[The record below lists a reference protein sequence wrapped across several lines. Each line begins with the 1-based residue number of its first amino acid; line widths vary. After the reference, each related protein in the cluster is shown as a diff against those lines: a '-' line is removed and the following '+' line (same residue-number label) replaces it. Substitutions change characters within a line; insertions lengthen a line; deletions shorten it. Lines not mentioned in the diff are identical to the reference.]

1 MVTPR
6 QGKGKGKAKT
16 ASKKGVM
23 KKTTSTKSDPSLIK
37 KGSEA
42 FTIAGRI
49 VREFGERLVKQP
61 EVALLELIKNA
72 YDADAESCTIDYKY
86 PRSITV
92 IDNGHGMTID
102 EFINGWMR
110 IGTASKQ
117 ERATSRKYKRPVSG
131 EKGIGRFAVSYLGRH
146 LTLTTVALDP
156 KHGKTELTAEFDWP
170 KFDRDTDLGV
180 VTVPYQLRKA
190 DPAAPL
196 GTTLLA
202 TKLRVAAEDIDFRQV
217 QTGSLGL
224 LSAYRALLR
233 GSIGDKE
240 LHLPKVPSEP
250 QSSDDPGFALIV
262 KEKEDEE
269 AIEAANGILKNYVL
283 RAVVSVNQ
291 SRMELRVYRKGSNKP
306 ILKIE
311 DKFNGT
317 QGRVYA
323 DLRFFPAR
331 SGTFSGMPVD
341 GRLART
347 WLKENSGV
355 AVFDRDFRVLPYG
368 LPEDD
373 WLRLGADTNVN
384 LRAPRSSVA
393 NKHFPMDRNVQ
404 TSTQLNYML
413 RLPERQQLVGAVQVY
428 GTRTKNQSGDGKGLI
443 ATADRQGFVN
453 NQAFADLFD
462 VVRGAAEAIAYCDRE
477 LQLERDRKEVL
488 EQAQAA
494 REQTKEAIAQV
505 QSNKSLSPSEKRSIV
520 TKLTAA
526 QEAMSRS
533 EDLDK
538 SRETALE
545 VMSLL
550 GVVAGFMTHEFGTA
564 ITELKKAEQ
573 VLNRLSKKDP
583 SIAEAAQSM
592 TARIKTLT
600 DFVTYSQGYIKGAG
614 IVSEVDIPAMPRV
627 RQVIRYFG
635 KYAADRGITVQVDIA
650 PHIMIPR
657 VPLSLY
663 SGIVLNLYTN
673 ALKAVIAKSE
683 AGARAILISADE
695 HGGRHRLIVADSGVG
710 IPTSLNERIFDPLFT
725 TTDSQK
731 DPLRSGM
738 GLGLTLV
745 RRAAKAFGGSV
756 RVTSPPDDYV
766 TCFEVTFPYEKK

>member
-6 QGKGKGKAKT
+6 QGKAKT
-16 ASKKGVM
+16 ASKKGAR
-23 KKTTSTKSDPSLIK
+23 KAASSSRPDPSLIK

-72 YDADAESCTIDYKY
+72 YDADAESCTIDYRY
-86 PRSITV
+86 PKSITV
-92 IDNGHGMTID
+92 TDNGHGMTID

-117 ERATSRKYKRPVSG
+117 ERATSRKFKRPVSG

-146 LTLTTVALDP
+146 LSLTTVAIDP

-170 KFDRDTDLGV
+170 KFDQDTDLGI
-180 VTVPYQLRKA
+180 VTVPYQLRRA
-190 DPAAPL
+190 APDAPL
-196 GTTLLA
+196 GTTLHA
-202 TKLRVAAEDIDFRQV
+202 TKLRVAAERIDFRQV

-233 GSIGDKE
+233 GSTGDKE
-240 LHLPKVPSEP
+240 QHLPQAPNES
-250 QSSDDPGFALIV
+250 QNTDDPGFRLIV
-262 KEKEDEE
+262 TDDDDGD
-269 AIEAANGILKNYVL
+269 AIEAANAILKNYVL

-291 SRMELRVYRKGSNKP
+291 SRMELRVYRKGNPKP
-306 ILKIE
+306 VLKIE
-311 DKFNGT
+311 DKFDGA

-331 SGTFSGMPVD
+331 GGTFSGMPVD
-341 GRLART
+341 GRLVRT

-373 WLRLGADTNVN
+373 WLRLGVDTNVN

-393 NKHFPMDRNVQ
+393 NKHFPMDKNVQ
-404 TSTQLNYML
+404 ASTQLNYML

-443 ATADRQGFVN
+443 ATADRQGFIN
-453 NQAFADLFD
+453 NQAFTDLFD
-462 VVRGAAEAIAYCDRE
+462 VVRGAVEAIAYCDRE
-477 LQLERDRKEVL
+477 LQLETDRLEVQQ
-488 EQAQAA
+488 QAAAA

-505 QSNKSLSPSEKRSIV
+505 QANQSLSPGEKRSIV

-526 QEAMSRS
+526 QDAMSRS

-538 SRETALE
+538 SREAALE

-573 VLNRLSKKDP
+573 VLIGLSKKDP
-583 SIAEAAQSM
+583 AIAEAAQSM

-614 IVSEVDIPAMPRV
+614 IVSEVDVPAMPRV

-635 KYAADRGITVQVDIA
+635 KYAADRGIAVNVDVHPTV
-650 PHIMIPR
+650 MIPK

-663 SGIVLNLYTN
+663 GGIVLNLYTN
-673 ALKAVIAKSE
+673 ALKAVTAKAE
-683 AGARAILISADE
+683 AGARSILISAE
-695 HGGRHRLIVADSGVG
+695 EQNGRHRLIVADTGVG

-756 RVTSPPDDYV
+756 RVTTPPDGYV

>member
-1 MVTPR
+1 MGTPR
-6 QGKGKGKAKT
+6 QKRANAFREKGTRLVAVTGAH
-16 ASKKGVM
+16 
-23 KKTTSTKSDPSLIK
+23 DPRLIK
-37 KGSEA
+37 EGNEA

-72 YDADAESCTIDYKY
+72 YDADADTCTIDYRY
-86 PRSITV
+86 PQSVTV
-92 IDNGHGMTID
+92 TDNGHGMTID

-117 ERATSRKYKRPVSG
+117 ARATSRKYKRPISG

-146 LTLTTVALDP
+146 LALTTVAIDP

-170 KFDRDTDLGV
+170 QFDRDTDLGV
-180 VTVPYQLRKA
+180 VTVPYRLRKA
-190 DPAAPL
+190 DPDAPL
-196 GTTLLA
+196 GTTLHA
-202 TKLRVAAEDIDFRQV
+202 TKLRVAAEKIDFRQI

-233 GSIGDKE
+233 GSDNDDE
-240 LHLPKVPSEP
+240 LHLPKAPSES
-250 QSSDDPGFALIV
+250 QNSDDPGFSLVV
-262 KEKEDEE
+262 KDEDDEE
-269 AIEAANGILKNYVL
+269 AVEAAKAILKNYVL

-311 DKFNGT
+311 DKFSGS

-368 LPEDD
+368 TPEDD
-373 WLRLGADTNVN
+373 WLRLGADSSVN

-404 TSTQLNYML
+404 SSTQLNYML

-453 NQAFADLFD
+453 NRAFADLFD
-462 VVRGAAEAIAYCDRE
+462 VVRGAVEAIAYCDRE
-477 LQLERDRKEVL
+477 IQLEKDRL
-488 EQAQAA
+488 EIQAQAA
-494 REQTKEAIAQV
+494 AARAQTKEAIAQV
-505 QSNKSLSPSEKRSIV
+505 QANQSLSLGEKRSIV
-520 TKLTAA
+520 SKLTAA

-538 SRETALE
+538 SREAALE

-564 ITELKKAEQ
+564 IAELKKAQQ
-573 VLNRLSKKDP
+573 VLTSLSKKDRAIADAAE
-583 SIAEAAQSM
+583 SIA
-592 TARIKTLT
+592 ARVKTLT
-600 DFVTYSQGYIKGAG
+600 DFVTYSQGYIKGAS
-614 IVSEVDIPAMPRV
+614 IVSDVDVPAMPRI
-627 RQVIRYFG
+627 RQVLRYFG
-635 KYAADRGITVQVDIA
+635 KYAADRGIAVDINVA
-650 PHIMIPR
+650 SRVMIPR

-663 SGIVLNLYTN
+663 GGVVLNLYTN

-683 AGARAILISADE
+683 AGARSILISADD
-695 HGGRHRLIVADSGVG
+695 HSGRHRLLVADTGVG
-710 IPTSLNERIFDPLFT
+710 IPGSLSDRIFDPLFT
-725 TTDSQK
+725 TTDSQN

-756 RVTSPPDDYV
+756 RVTSPPDGYT
-766 TCFEVTFPYEKK
+766 TCFEVTFPLEKK

>member
-1 MVTPR
+1 MATTR
-6 QGKGKGKAKT
+6 QGTAKTAKVKKGKAK
-16 ASKKGVM
+16 AP
-23 KKTTSTKSDPSLIK
+23 KTDPSLIRS
-37 KGSEA
+37 GSES
-42 FTIAGRI
+42 FSIAGRI
-49 VREFGERLVKQP
+49 VREFGERLVKKP

-72 YDADAESCTIDYKY
+72 YDADAESCSIEYNY
-86 PRSITV
+86 PASITV
-92 IDNGHGMTID
+92 SDNGHGMTID

-117 ERATSRKYKRPVSG
+117 ERATSRRFKRPVSG

-146 LTLTTVALDP
+146 LVLTTVAIDP
-156 KHGKTELTAEFDWP
+156 KHGKTELTAQFDWP
-170 KFDRDTDLGV
+170 QFDRDTDLGV
-180 VTVPYQLRKA
+180 VTVPYQLRRA
-190 DPAAPL
+190 SPDAVL
-196 GTTLLA
+196 GTRLHA
-202 TKLRVAAEDIDFRQV
+202 TKLQVAAEEIDFRQV

-233 GSIGDKE
+233 RSKSE
-240 LHLPKVPSEP
+240 TETNLPSVPSDS
-250 QSSDDPGFALIV
+250 QVTDDPGFRLIV
-262 KEKEDEE
+262 KGAADDETLE
-269 AIEAANGILKNYVL
+269 SAKAILKNYVL
-283 RAVVSVNQ
+283 RAVVSVK
-291 SRMELRVYRKGSNKP
+291 SGRLELRVYRKGSPAP
-306 ILKIE
+306 ILKI
-311 DKFNGT
+311 DDQFDGI

-331 SGTFSGMPVD
+331 SGTFAGMPVD
-341 GRLART
+341 GRLVRS

-384 LRAPRSSVA
+384 LRVPRSSIA
-393 NKHFPMDRNVQ
+393 KRHFPMDKNVQ
-404 TSTQLNYML
+404 SSTQLNYML

-428 GTRTKNQSGDGKGLI
+428 GTRTKNQSGNAKGLI
-443 ATADRQGFVN
+443 ATSDRQGFVN

-462 VVRGAAEAIAYCDRE
+462 VVRGAVEAIAFCDRE
-477 LQLERDRKEVL
+477 LQLESDRRQVQ
-488 EQAQAA
+488 EQAAA
-494 REQTKEAIAQV
+494 AKEQTREAIEQV
-505 QSNKSLSPSEKRSIV
+505 QANKSLSPGEKRSIV
-520 TKLTAA
+520 SKLTAA
-526 QEAMSRS
+526 QDAMSRS

-538 SRETALE
+538 SREAALE

-564 ITELKKAEQ
+564 ISELRKAEQ
-573 VLNRLSKKDP
+573 VLLSLSKKDA
-583 SIAEAAQSM
+583 SIAQAAESM
-592 TARIKTLT
+592 SASIKTLT

-614 IVSEVDIPAMPRV
+614 IVSDVDVPALPRV
-627 RQVIRYFG
+627 RQVLRYFG
-635 KYAADRGITVQVDIA
+635 KYAADRGIDVELDIERTV
-650 PHIMIPR
+650 MIPH

-663 SGIVLNLYTN
+663 GGIVLNLYTN

-683 AGARAILISADE
+683 AGPRSILISATVRN
-695 HGGRHRLIVADSGVG
+695 GRHRLLVADTGVG
-710 IPTSLNERIFDPLFT
+710 IPTSLSEKIFDPLFT
-725 TTDSQK
+725 TTESEK

-756 RVTSPPDDYV
+756 RVTKPPEDYV

>member
-1 MVTPR
+1 MGTVGQR
-6 QGKGKGKAKT
+6 KAKKASSKGVRPAA
-16 ASKKGVM
+16 ASK
-23 KKTTSTKSDPSLIK
+23 TRDPGLIK

-72 YDADAESCTIDYKY
+72 YDADAETCTIDYRY
-86 PRSITV
+86 PKSITV
-92 IDNGHGMTID
+92 ADNGHGMTID

-117 ERATSRKYKRPVSG
+117 SRATSRKFKRPVSG

-146 LTLTTVALDP
+146 LSLKTVALDP
-156 KHGKTELTAEFDWP
+156 KHGMTELTAEFDWP
-170 KFDRDTDLGV
+170 KFDQDTDLGI
-180 VTVPYQLRKA
+180 VTVPYILRKA
-190 DPAAPL
+190 DPATPL
-196 GTTLLA
+196 GTTLHA
-202 TKLRVAAEDIDFRQV
+202 TKLRSAAEQIDFRQV

-224 LSAYRALLR
+224 LTAYRSLLR
-233 GSIGDKE
+233 GSKDDIE
-240 LHLPKVPSEP
+240 LHLPAAPTES
-250 QSSDDPGFALIV
+250 QSNEDPGFRLV
-262 KEKEDEE
+262 VQDEE
-269 AIEAANGILKNYVL
+269 SDETIEAANAILKNYVL
-283 RAVVSVNQ
+283 RAVVSVNK
-291 SRMELRVYRKGSNKP
+291 SRMELRVYRKGEKKP
-306 ILKIE
+306 VLKIE
-311 DKFNGT
+311 DEFSGS

-323 DLRFFPAR
+323 DLRFFPTRA
-331 SGTFSGMPVD
+331 GTFSGMPVD

-368 LPEDD
+368 TPEDD

-384 LRAPRSSVA
+384 LRIPRSSIA
-393 NKHFPMDRNVQ
+393 KKHFPMDRNVQ
-404 TSTQLNYML
+404 SSTQLNYML

-428 GTRTKNQSGDGKGLI
+428 GTRTQNQKGDGKGLI

-477 LQLERDRKEVL
+477 LQLESDRREVQ
-488 EQAQAA
+488 EQAAAAQA
-494 REQTKEAIAQV
+494 QTKEAIAQV
-505 QSNKSLSPSEKRSIV
+505 QANKSLTPGEKRSIV

-526 QEAMSRS
+526 QQAMSRS

-538 SRETALE
+538 SREAALE

-564 ITELKKAEQ
+564 LTELKKAQQ
-573 VLNRLSKKDP
+573 VLKTLSKKDP
-583 SIAEAAQSM
+583 AIAEAAESLA
-592 TARIKTLT
+592 TRIKTLT

-614 IVSEVDIPAMPRV
+614 IVSETDVPAMPRI
-627 RQVIRYFG
+627 RQVLRYFG
-635 KYAADRGITVQVDIA
+635 KYAADRGIGVEIA
-650 PHIMIPR
+650 VAPDVMIPR
-657 VPLSLY
+657 VPISLY
-663 SGIVLNLYTN
+663 GGIVLNLYTN
-673 ALKAVIAKSE
+673 ALKAVIAKPDS
-683 AGARAILISADE
+683 GARSILISADE
-695 HGGRHRLIVADSGVG
+695 HAGRHRLVVADTGVG

-725 TTDSQK
+725 TTDSQN

-756 RVTSPPDDYV
+756 RVTTPPDGYV
-766 TCFEVTFPYEKK
+766 TCFEVTFPLEKK